1 MTTTTSDRIVE
12 LWPRLPEATRKTILD
27 IAETIS
33 RREADLAL
41 TPEEESLIEQGQAD
55 FAHGRTLSSDQ
66 FEARSAD
73 FLKRLR
79 DQAASRS

>member
-1 MTTTTSDRIVE
+1 MTTTPDRIVE
-12 LWPRLPEATRKTILD
+12 LLPRLPEATRKTILN

-33 RREADLAL
+33 RREADLVL
-41 TPEEESLIEQGQAD
+41 TPDEENFIEQGKAD

-73 FLKRLR
+73 FLKRFH
-79 DQAASRS
+79 DKAASRS